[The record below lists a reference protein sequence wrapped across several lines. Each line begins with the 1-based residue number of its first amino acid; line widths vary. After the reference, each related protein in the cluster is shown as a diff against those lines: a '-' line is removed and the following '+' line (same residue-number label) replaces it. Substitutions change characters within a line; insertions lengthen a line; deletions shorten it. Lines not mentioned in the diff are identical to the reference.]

1 MDSDG
6 YYWRYSQF
14 LLDINPD
21 GSILSTSLL
30 TVVFLLC
37 CSAFMAASEVA
48 FFSLNHTDIS
58 RLRQQEKE
66 DNITAHRIL
75 RLLEMPRTLIATMLI
90 TNIFINIAIVI
101 ISDYVLKRALENGVI
116 QTWPTYMV
124 EQWHLP
130 VSIEWLHN
138 VIDFL
143 VTVVGVTFILVLFG
157 EVMPKIYA
165 KTNNIGL
172 ARFMCGPITFLSKFF
187 KPFSFL
193 LVRGTD
199 RIERRLEVY
208 TQGSKKTS
216 REDIDKAIELTVS
229 SAPESKQELSILKSI
244 VQFGDVTVK
253 QIMRPRMDMAAL
265 DISIDFKTLIQSVKK
280 SGFSRYPVFEE
291 DLDNI
296 KGMLY
301 AKDLLEYL
309 DNGADFEWQSLIRME
324 VFYAPEA
331 KKIDDLLREFK
342 SEKKHMA
349 VVVDEY
355 GGTAG
360 MITLEDIMEEIIGE
374 IRDEFDDEPDLD
386 YEKIDANNYIF
397 EGKMLIND
405 VCRALNMDKTLFED
419 LRGDADSL
427 GGLMLEMIGYI
438 PKKDAEIKINQYTFK
453 VTAVTKRKIEKVK
466 LTISSRT

>member
-1 MDSDG
+1 
-6 YYWRYSQF
+6 
-14 LLDINPD
+14 
-21 GSILSTSLL
+21 
-30 TVVFLLC
+30 
-37 CSAFMAASEVA
+37 MAASEVA

-58 RLRQQEKE
+58 RLRQQEKD
-66 DNITAHRIL
+66 DNPTAHRIL

-101 ISDYVLKRALENGVI
+101 ISDYVLKKSLEHGVI
-116 QTWPTYMV
+116 QTLPQFLV
-124 EQWHLP
+124 EQWHVP
-130 VSIEWLHN
+130 VGIEWLRGIMN
-138 VIDFL
+138 FL
-143 VTVVGVTFILVLFG
+143 ITVVGVTFILVLFG

-172 ARFMCGPITFLSKFF
+172 ARMMSRPITFLSKIF

-193 LVRGTD
+193 LVRGTNT
-199 RIERRLEVY
+199 IERRLEVY
-208 TQGSKKTS
+208 TQSSKTTS

-229 SAPESKQELSILKSI
+229 NEPGSKQELSILKSI
-244 VQFGDVTVK
+244 VQFGDVTIK
-253 QIMRPRMDMAAL
+253 QIMRPRVDMVAL
-265 DISIDFKTLIQSVKK
+265 DMSIDFKQLIDSVKK

-301 AKDLLEYL
+301 SKDLLEHL
-309 DNGADFEWQSLIRME
+309 DNGPDFNWQSLLRME

-331 KKIDDLLREFK
+331 KKIDELLREFK
-342 SEKKHMA
+342 LEKKHLA
-349 VVVDEY
+349 IVVDEY

-360 MITLEDIMEEIIGE
+360 IITLEDIMEEVIGD

-397 EGKMLIND
+397 EGKTLIND
-405 VCRALNMDKTLFED
+405 TCRALNMDKTLFED

-438 PKKDAEIKINQYTFK
+438 PKKDAEIKVDKYIFK
-453 VTAVTKRKIEKVK
+453 VVAVTKRKIEKIK
-466 LTISSRT
+466 LTIRIEK

>member
-1 MDSDG
+1 
-6 YYWRYSQF
+6 
-14 LLDINPD
+14 
-21 GSILSTSLL
+21 
-30 TVVFLLC
+30 
-37 CSAFMAASEVA
+37 
-48 FFSLNHTDIS
+48 
-58 RLRQQEKE
+58 
-66 DNITAHRIL
+66 
-75 RLLEMPRTLIATMLI
+75 
-90 TNIFINIAIVI
+90 
-101 ISDYVLKRALENGVI
+101 
-116 QTWPTYMV
+116 MV

-130 VSIEWLHN
+130 MSVEWLHD
-138 VIDFL
+138 VINFL

-193 LVRGTD
+193 LVRGTNT
-199 RIERRLEVY
+199 IERRLEVY

-229 SAPESKQELSILKSI
+229 SAPESKQEVSILKSI

-265 DISIDFKTLIQSVKK
+265 DIAIDFKTLILSVKK
-280 SGFSRYPVFEE
+280 SGFSRYPVFE
-291 DLDNI
+291 DNLDNI
-296 KGMLY
+296 KGTLY

-309 DNGADFEWQSLIRME
+309 DNDAGFEWQNLIRME

-360 MITLEDIMEEIIGE
+360 MITLEDIMEEIIGD

-386 YEKIDANNYIF
+386 YEKIDANNYVF
-397 EGKMLIND
+397 EGKTLIND

-427 GGLMLEMIGYI
+427 GGLMLETIGYI
-438 PKKDAEIKINQYTFK
+438 PKKDAEIKIDKYTFK
-453 VTAVTKRKIEKVK
+453 VIAVTKRKIEKVK
-466 LTISSRT
+466 LTINA